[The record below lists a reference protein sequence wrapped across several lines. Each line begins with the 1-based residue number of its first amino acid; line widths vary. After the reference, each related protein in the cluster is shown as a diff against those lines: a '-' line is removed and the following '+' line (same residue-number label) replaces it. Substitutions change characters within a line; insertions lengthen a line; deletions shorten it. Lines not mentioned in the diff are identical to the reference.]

1 MSSRASVCSGT
12 RAMSSKKP
20 DAAPPGGNPTDN
32 GRLPGAFRPPL
43 HLSFVYALRGIGG
56 AVLRERN
63 LRIHL
68 AAGAAALWTARY
80 FALTS
85 AEWALLVLTIG
96 IVITCELFNTAVER
110 LTDLAARRHEHP
122 LAAAAKD
129 IAAGAVL
136 VSAFASVAVA
146 LLLMNDPAAWRALLA
161 EALAAPVPYL
171 LAGAAAVIWV
181 WGPEAGGG
189 GK

>member
-1 MSSRASVCSGT
+1 MSL
-12 RAMSSKKP
+12 KKP
-20 DAAPPGGNPTDN
+20 DADPGGNLTPPGGP
-32 GRLPGAFRPPL
+32 GREPQLR
-43 HLSFVYALRGIGG
+43 LSFVYALRGIGG

-68 AAGAAALWTARY
+68 AAAAAVVWIARY
-80 FALTS
+80 FALTH

-96 IVITCELFNTAVER
+96 IVITCELINTAVER

-136 VSAFASVAVA
+136 VSAVASVAVA
-146 LLLMNDPAAWRALLA
+146 ALLLDNIAAWRGLL
-161 EALAAPVPYL
+161 ENALAAPVPYL
-171 LAGAAAVIWV
+171 LAAAAAAVWV
-181 WGPEAGGG
+181 WGPDAVE
-189 GK
+189 KKK